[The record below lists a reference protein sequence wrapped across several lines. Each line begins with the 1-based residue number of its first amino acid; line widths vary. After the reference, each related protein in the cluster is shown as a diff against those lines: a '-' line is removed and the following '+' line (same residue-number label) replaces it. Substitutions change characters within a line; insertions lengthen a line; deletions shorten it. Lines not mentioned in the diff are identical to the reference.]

1 MASPPGT
8 PTTEY
13 HPPHLLSSLLPSF
26 PNPSNLLSAV
36 PGAAHHSVLSPP
48 LDDAPSNPNLSLP
61 NGGMYS
67 EAGPGRM
74 FAGAGGGSMRM
85 GSRRGSIGGR
95 EGMRRRRSSR
105 SVALVAATLSD
116 GSVDEAMLP
125 PERQRVLEDIR
136 ELFAGRPTAEIW
148 QRSFRADCVYEDPL
162 ARAVG
167 IRQVAAQF
175 HALPLLFSPHTQT
188 SHVLASTPTQLVL
201 SQVQLYTLRRT
212 RWQKTV
218 QSVVVVDLDPGDKVR
233 ALWDLWEGEDVP
245 VKWGAGMLRRLSGI
259 ALPWLVRVPKEVLRV
274 EE

>member
-1 MASPPGT
+1 MRVGRR
-8 PTTEY
+8 
-13 HPPHLLSSLLPSF
+13 
-26 PNPSNLLSAV
+26 N
-36 PGAAHHSVLSPP
+36 SV
-48 LDDAPSNPNLSLP
+48 
-61 NGGMYS
+61 
-67 EAGPGRM
+67 
-74 FAGAGGGSMRM
+74 
-85 GSRRGSIGGR
+85 GGR

-116 GSVDEAMLP
+116 GTVDEALLP

-167 IRQVAAQF
+167 LRQVAAKF
-175 HALPLLFSPHTQT
+175 HLLPLLLLPQTRT

-218 QSVVVVDLDPGDKVR
+218 QSVVVVELDPADRVR
-233 ALWDLWEGEDVP
+233 QMWDLWEGEDVP
-245 VKWGAGMLRRLSGI
+245 VKWGAGMLRRLNGM
-259 ALPWLVRVPKEVLRV
+259 ALPWVVRVPKEVLRIA
-274 EE
+274 